1 MTADGSEVL
10 IVDGNEQI
18 ALLSTFLKQE
28 VITTV
33 VVHSG
38 QAALER
44 KE

>member
-18 ALLSTFLKQE
+18 ALPSTVLEHE

-33 VVHSG
+33 VVRG
-38 QAALER
+38 E
-44 KE
+44 